1 MSENSST
8 VGPGEG
14 PGEPTGVN
22 GGSAGR
28 PGGPAG
34 VDGEGAGAGPGAGG
48 SGKSAGRGAG
58 ASPVAG
64 VPAPR
69 GRRRVT
75 PKDLLARRAPAEVR
89 APQPADPGPAWC
101 EGAETVGTAESALPP
116 DPAEEAASAASGP
129 APAPAAAARAA
140 VRAPGRPDGSH
151 PAHISGDRSTP
162 APPDSTRSTRV
173 HPAGD
178 RPTSVRTD
186 GDRPAP
192 THPDGDRPAPPTVSG
207 PGPAPRRTTAPD
219 PQEGPR
225 PMATASPEPQAHGTR
240 PPAGG
245 ARASAPAPG
254 GAPRP
259 ARAPGTAPARS
270 VPRHKVAV
278 LGAHL
283 GGGMLAAILARAG
296 IDTVLVDSPHDADV
310 PAGETTVPY
319 TAEVFELLARRYD
332 VPELSALGHFGELPE
347 DVRRTSGVK
356 RSIGFVYARPGTR
369 VRPHQVVQFNV
380 PSEHGESHLY
390 RPDVDAWVHRLAV
403 RHGAKAAPNRPVL
416 TDVTG
421 EAGDFFVELADGSAV
436 GAEFVVDM
444 SGPDAPLLD
453 RLGPEPALRPLRHS
467 SRVLTAHLRGVRPLE
482 RRVDPGAGGTPWT
495 GGTTQVVFPGGWM
508 QLVPF
513 GEDRTGEGALTSV
526 AVSLD
531 AKQWPQRS
539 ASPEE
544 DFQHLVRQFPD
555 LAWQFA
561 EASAVRPWASAESWQ
576 YAATRTVGD
585 GFVVLDRSA
594 VRCDFTLSRDVTLTA
609 ELVHEAAAHLIAAAR
624 DGDWSAERFR
634 PLETFQATLIEHGER
649 LLRSALTATSDFRL
663 WNAFCRV
670 WLLHS
675 MFAAL
680 SLKRARNDA
689 LATGDRPDQWREL
702 GRHRGAGL
710 WFPVYAGFVA
720 LFDDT
725 DRLLRQVADQR
736 LAPGAAAERIFGQLR
751 TASFVPP
758 LFGFGDP
765 ADRYYNFTP
774 LKRLKVLLWAKRR
787 APHLVQRVLTPGAT
801 VLPSVER

>member
-1 MSENSST
+1 MSENSK
-8 VGPGEG
+8 GAGAD
-14 PGEPTGVN
+14 
-22 GGSAGR
+22 GSADE
-28 PGGPAG
+28 PAG
-34 VDGEGAGAGPGAGG
+34 SDGSIGEGAGGPGAG
-48 SGKSAGRGAG
+48 AGVPRA
-58 ASPVAG
+58 AG

-75 PKDLLARRAPAEVR
+75 PKDLLARQARAQARAPE
-89 APQPADPGPAWC
+89 PPDPGPAWC
-101 EGAETVGTAESALPP
+101 EGAETVGAAESALPP
-116 DPAEEAASAASGP
+116 DPAEEAVRAASGP

-140 VRAPGRPDGSH
+140 DRTPGRRPDG
-151 PAHISGDRSTP
+151 DRSRP
-162 APPDSTRSTRV
+162 APAD
-173 HPAGD
+173 GD
-178 RPTSVRTD
+178 RPTSAHPDSDGSAPAQRGDDRSTLAVTH
-186 GDRPAP
+186 GDRPTP
-192 THPDGDRPAPPTVSG
+192 TGPDGDRPAPPFVSG
-207 PGPAPRRTTAPD
+207 PGPAPRRTSASD

-245 ARASAPAPG
+245 TRASAPDTGTAPVSD

-259 ARAPGTAPARS
+259 ARAPGPARN

-356 RSIGFVYARPGTR
+356 RSIGFVYARPGSR

-403 RHGAKAAPNRPVL
+403 RHGAKAAPNRSVL

-421 EAGDFFVELADGSAV
+421 EAGDFVVELADGSAV
-436 GAEFVVDM
+436 GAEFVVDL

-467 SRVLTAHLRGVRPLE
+467 SRVLTAHLTGVRPLE
-482 RRVDPGAGGTPWT
+482 QRVDPGAGGTPWT

-561 EASAVRPWASAESWQ
+561 GASAVRPWASAESWQ

-649 LLRSALTATSDFRL
+649 LLRSALTATGDFRL

-787 APHLVQRVLTPGAT
+787 APHMVQRVLTPGAT

>member
-1 MSENSST
+1 M
-8 VGPGEG
+8 
-14 PGEPTGVN
+14 
-22 GGSAGR
+22 
-28 PGGPAG
+28 PAQ
-34 VDGEGAGAGPGAGG
+34 
-48 SGKSAGRGAG
+48 
-58 ASPVAG
+58 
-64 VPAPR
+64 R

-75 PKDLLARRAPAEVR
+75 PKDLLARRAPAEPR
-89 APQPADPGPAWC
+89 SPEPADPGPAWY
-101 EGAETVGTAESALPP
+101 EGAETVGAAESALPP
-116 DPAEEAASAASGP
+116 EPAEDAESP
-129 APAPAAAARAA
+129 A
-140 VRAPGRPDGSH
+140 RPHGDG
-151 PAHISGDRSTP
+151 STP
-162 APPDSTRSTRV
+162 A
-173 HPAGD
+173 
-178 RPTSVRTD
+178 
-186 GDRPAP
+186 
-192 THPDGDRPAPPTVSG
+192 HPDGDRPAPLAASG
-207 PGPAPRRTTAPD
+207 PGPAPDRPTAPV

-225 PMATASPEPQAHGTR
+225 PMATESPEPQAHGTR

-245 ARASAPAPG
+245 ARASAPATGTAPAPE

-259 ARAPGTAPARS
+259 DRAPGTAPARS

-319 TAEVFELLARRYD
+319 TAEVFELLARRYG
-332 VPELSALGHFGELPE
+332 VPELSALGHFGELPD

-356 RSIGFVYARPGTR
+356 RSIGFVYARPGSR

-390 RPDVDAWVHRLAV
+390 RPDVDAWVHRLAL

-421 EAGDFFVELADGSAV
+421 EAGDFVVELADGSAV

-453 RLGPEPALRPLRHS
+453 RLGPEPALRSLRHS

-576 YAATRTVGD
+576 YAATRAVGD

-609 ELVHEAAAHLIAAAR
+609 ELVHEAAAHLISAAR

-634 PLETFQATLIEHGER
+634 PLEVFQATLIEHGER
-649 LLRSALTATSDFRL
+649 LLRSALTATGDFRL

-787 APHLVQRVLTPGAT
+787 APHMVQRVLTPGAT